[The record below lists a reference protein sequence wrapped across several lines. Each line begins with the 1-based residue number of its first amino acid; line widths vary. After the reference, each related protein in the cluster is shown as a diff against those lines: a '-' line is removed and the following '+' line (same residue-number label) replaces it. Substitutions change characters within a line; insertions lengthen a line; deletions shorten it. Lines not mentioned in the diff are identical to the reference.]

1 MRIVVAG
8 ATGFVGGHVLDEF
21 VRHDVEVVGILAP
34 GEDPG
39 RLTEIDAELV
49 EADVL
54 DREALRPVC
63 RAADFV
69 INAIGLTTPG
79 LSDAEYDDINVGGT
93 TSLLDVSVEAEVR
106 GFVHISS
113 TAMYG
118 DSLPHWPVN
127 EGWAFRPL
135 SSIEQ
140 SRAMAERAARTYR
153 RRVPLVV
160 ARPALAF
167 GPRDSGVMRQLLLHF
182 VDQQRPRLISSG
194 AAPVS
199 LSYGPDLGRA
209 IWALVEHVD
218 TTIDGIFHVKSI
230 DTDWRAVVDEVQH
243 LLQRPN
249 RVQPIPYRVAVLAR
263 QLGIGDWLLRPPADG
278 ANYVALTGRPH
289 LIDDSRF
296 LATTGFAP
304 LYGLR
309 AALRPTLES
318 LRPERPAIKF

>member
-8 ATGFVGGHVLDEF
+8 VSGFVGGHVLDEL
-21 VRHDVEVVGILAP
+21 VRHDVDVIGILAA

-39 RLTEIDAELV
+39 HLEELDAELV

-54 DREALRPVC
+54 DRDALRLVC
-63 RAADFV
+63 GSADFV
-69 INAIGLTTPG
+69 INAVELTSPG
-79 LSDAEYDDINVGGT
+79 LSDAEYDDVNVGGT
-93 TSLLDVSVEAEVR
+93 TSLLDVAVEAEVR

-113 TAMYG
+113 TVMYG
-118 DSLPHWPVN
+118 DALPDWPVN

-135 SSIEQ
+135 SSVEQ

-167 GPRDSGVMRQLLLHF
+167 GPRDSGVMSELLLHF
-182 VDQQRPRLISSG
+182 IDQRRPRIISAGSP
-194 AAPVS
+194 PVS
-199 LSYGPDLGRA
+199 LSFGPDLGRA
-209 IWALVEHVD
+209 IWGLIDHIDRTV
-218 TTIDGIFHVKSI
+218 DGIFHVKSI
-230 DTDWRAVVDEVQH
+230 DTDWRTVVDEVQD
-243 LLQRPN
+243 LLHRP
-249 RVQPIPYRVAVLAR
+249 RRTQPIPYRLATLAR
-263 QLGIGDWLLRPPADG
+263 QVGVGDWLLRPPADV

-296 LATTGFAP
+296 LATTGFEP

-309 AALRPTLES
+309 AALRSTLES
-318 LRPERPAIKF
+318 LSADRASITL